1 MATNQT
7 TNSQLNQWEPTDAV
21 QRVDFNTDNA
31 KVDAALKSLSDQVV
45 QKANQSAVNTLITA
59 VNQKADA
66 STVSS
71 LSQTVA
77 AKADQSALAAEIT
90 ARTQADAALEEKA
103 GTKLIRR
110 DVLEDDT
117 EWARVYFS
125 DIDWDQWAV
134 IHIIFRPVRASG
146 DYYHI
151 YLYFTDGVSSAM
163 GFDKTGEFTLRLYP
177 TFHGDSNA
185 ICQFWPLN
193 DNIGQAQINKPYNM
207 LSRLEF
213 GASKTTFQ
221 AGTTLE
227 IWGCK

>member
-7 TNSQLNQWEPTDAV
+7 TNYQLNQWEPTDAV

-163 GFDKTGEFTLRLYP
+163 GFDKTGEFTLRLYQ